1 MRIYILSC
9 LLFVVSIPR
18 SFAQIEKINPSLK
31 IKTFIY
37 SLKDSNQLGLDVYT
51 LKSADSTIKKPC
63 VLFVFG
69 GAFVGG
75 HRNDSIYYKY
85 FNSLT
90 EHNYV
95 VVSISYRL
103 GLKGVK
109 HVSKFNVNPLK
120 HAVEMA
126 VEDVYAA
133 TNWINTHA
141 GELGIDTSKIILSG
155 SSAGAITVLQSDYWK
170 RNDNIIAAELPSNFQ
185 YAGVISFSGAIG
197 RGG

>member
-1 MRIYILSC
+1 M
-9 LLFVVSIPR
+9 
-18 SFAQIEKINPSLK
+18 
-31 IKTFIY
+31 KTFIY
-37 SLKDSNQLGLDVYT
+37 SVKDSSQLGLDVYT
-51 LKSADSTIKKPC
+51 LKGADSTIKKPC
-63 VLFVFG
+63 VLFIFG

-75 HRNDSIYYKY
+75 HRNDSIYNKY

-120 HAVEMA
+120 NAVEMA
-126 VEDVYAA
+126 VEDVYDA
-133 TNWINTHA
+133 TNWINAHA
-141 GELGIDTSKIILSG
+141 NELDIDTSKIILSG

-170 RNDNIIAAELPSNFQ
+170 RNDDGISSELPANFQ
-185 YAGVISFSGAIG
+185 YV
-197 RGG
+197 